1 MVHHEFTTFSQKDY
15 TYNKSSWEHVGNFGL
30 QSPSIQLNCSNFW
43 LSQRQ
48 PLDWK
53 KDVPNG
59 ASNCAFFGYFKTKQ
73 HNLRAIFC
81 TRKNVFCI
89 FLMQHPQHMFC
100 LFLRAPNRTLF
111 AIVPVILCFLS
122 AFFCAPYRVFLQ
134 FFAHHFFCL
143 KLCYCN
149 TVSKIRIPILS
160 AH

>member
-15 TYNKSSWEHVGNFGL
+15 TYNKSCWEHVGNFGL

-48 PLDWK
+48 PLDWR

-73 HNLRAIFC
+73 HNLCAIFC

-100 LFLRAPNRTLF
+100 LFLRAPNRSLVCLSSCPISCF
-111 AIVPVILCFLS
+111 FLRFCVPNRALNCAIVTGHEKDTICTYVCGLFHL
-122 AFFCAPYRVFLQ
+122 
-134 FFAHHFFCL
+134 
-143 KLCYCN
+143 
-149 TVSKIRIPILS
+149 
-160 AH
+160 